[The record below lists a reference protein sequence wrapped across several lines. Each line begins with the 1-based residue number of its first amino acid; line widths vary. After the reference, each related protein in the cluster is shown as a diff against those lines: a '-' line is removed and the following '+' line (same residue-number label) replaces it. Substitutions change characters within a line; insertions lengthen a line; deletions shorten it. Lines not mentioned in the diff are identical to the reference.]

1 MADNLTVISVD
12 DNAVNLL
19 LIEALTKNL
28 GFDVKSFLSAR
39 EALKYLETGK
49 TDIILTDYMMPDMHG
64 LDFLKQIRTTYS
76 DIPIVM
82 ITAVTD
88 DNQLKIDALESGA
101 TEFLNKPLNPVEFKA
116 RLINLANLRRSQ
128 LLLQDRAL
136 LLEEEVRKATRII
149 TEREH
154 EGLFVIGRAS
164 DYKDPET
171 GLHLKRV
178 AFYSALILRGFGAS
192 HKELEIMF
200 HAAPLHDVGKIG
212 IPDSILL
219 KPGRYT
225 PEEFEIMKKHPEIGY
240 EMLKETNSPY
250 LRSGAEIALSHHE
263 KYDGSGYPKGL
274 SGEDIPLGGR
284 IVAVADVFD
293 ALTTKRPYKDAWS
306 IESAVN
312 LLQTEKGKHFDA
324 NVVEVFEK
332 NLDEVKE
339 TYKIQ
344 HPESI
349 TFEMFMKNKG

>member
-1 MADNLTVISVD
+1 MVDKLKVISVD

-28 GFDVKSFLSAR
+28 GLEVKSFLSAK
-39 EALKYLETGK
+39 EALKYLETEVG
-49 TDIILTDYMMPDMHG
+49 DIILTDYMMPDMHG
-64 LDFLKQIRTTYS
+64 LDFLKQVRLVSS

-116 RLINLANLRRSQ
+116 RIINLANLRRAQ
-128 LLLQDRAL
+128 LLLQNKAL
-136 LLEEEVRKATRII
+136 LLEEEVRKATKII
-149 TEREH
+149 SDREH

-178 AFYSALILRGFGAS
+178 AFYSALILRELGAS
-192 HKELEIMF
+192 SKELEIMF

-212 IPDSILL
+212 IPDNILL

-225 PEEFEIMKKHPEIGY
+225 PEEFEIMKKHAGIGY
-240 EMLKETNSPY
+240 EMLKDAHSPY

-263 KYDGSGYPKGL
+263 KYDGSGYPQGV
-274 SGEDIPLGGR
+274 SGENIPLGGR

-293 ALTTKRPYKDAWS
+293 ALTTKRPYKDAWT
-306 IESAVN
+306 IDAAVN
-312 LLQTEKGKHFDA
+312 LLETEKEKHFDA
-324 NVVEVFEK
+324 KIVDTFMKGMN
-332 NLDEVKE
+332 EVKE
-339 TYKIQ
+339 IYQIQ
-344 HPESI
+344 HPENI
-349 TFEMFMKNKG
+349 TFEMFMKR